1 MLRFFRGDSTGVAAL
16 LPLLQQGAAETEEAW
31 DWASREAAQV
41 MAASAQGKWADVLT
55 HAERS
60 LSYTDALGLASE
72 STRWVWSIAADAAL
86 ALGDYAEVERLLG
99 WLDEYP
105 IGHIP
110 PVLRAERFRIRA
122 RLLAAQADP
131 EAGAA
136 FDAATKA
143 FRELSP
149 YHLAAGLL
157 DHAEHLTATGDQEA
171 AERLA
176 VEANAIAQ
184 RLGAQPL
191 IARALGAG

>member
-1 MLRFFRGDSTGVAAL
+1 
-16 LPLLQQGAAETEEAW
+16 
-31 DWASREAAQV
+31 

-143 FRELSP
+143 FRELGSP
-149 YHLAAGLL
+149 YHLAVGLL
-157 DHAEHLTATGDQEA
+157 DHAEHLAATGNTGTAQQFA
-171 AERLA
+171 AEA
-176 VEANAIAQ
+176 DAIAQ
-184 RLGAQPL
+184 RLGAKPL
-191 IARALGAG
+191 TARALALLPGGARSLTPSTGGDDFAPVGAG